1 MPGPSTESAA
11 PVAGY
16 PGSRAP
22 HQTDLSSTPLLG
34 PNTFGEMAIADEKK
48 QQGRQFLPPSSS
60 TAAPAGAP
68 ESAGAPGVS
77 GGASPSAAGP
87 GGGPGQAGV
96 PDAQGILPNAR
107 PLYDKLMAAF
117 PGSTIGGYRVDDY
130 HEHDHGAMDYMTTD
144 PTRARQVMQMAFDA
158 GAPYVLWQQTQWN
171 RDGTSSG
178 MDPRPGGPTANHMDH
193 VHIAPFTPAVSVQT
207 PTRTSGRRRGFF
219 PPDPPPHMD
228 EDKKELWLEDLHN
241 GINPTERYLPHKL
254 RSKQARVHGRRILT
268 QRELY
273 AVDMPCDPTKD
284 PSSGGCS
291 TAAPAGAPGGGPAPP
306 KVPSVPQPGG
316 PSSGGP
322 SMGPSGAPGVGGVG
336 GPSAPVNY
344 SPNAGVEQWRPQ
356 AEEALR
362 RNGLP
367 ISMADQVLHQ
377 VQTES
382 SGNPNAI
389 NLTDSNA
396 QAGHPS
402 QGLLQ
407 TIPSTFQ
414 TYRLPGDSSS
424 ITDPQANMD
433 AAVNYALHTYGPT
446 LMSDGGGL
454 GSGHGY

>member
-1 MPGPSTESAA
+1 
-11 PVAGY
+11 VAGY

-22 HQTDLSSTPLLG
+22 HQTDLSSAPLFG
-34 PNTFGEMAIADEKK
+34 PNTFGEMAIAQEKK
-48 QQGRQFLPPSSS
+48 EQGRQFLPPSSS

-68 ESAGAPGVS
+68 DSSPGGAPDV
-77 GGASPSAAGP
+77 GGANPSSSGP
-87 GGGPGQAGV
+87 GGGPGQPGT
-96 PDAQGILPNAR
+96 PDKDGILPNAR
-107 PLYDKLMAAF
+107 PLYDQLMKAF

-144 PTRARQVMQMAFDA
+144 PVRARQVMQMAFDA

-171 RDGTSSG
+171 RDGTSSH
-178 MDPRPGGPTANHMDH
+178 MDPRGSPTANHMDH

-207 PTRTSGRRRGFF
+207 PTRTSNRPR
-219 PPDPPPHMD
+219 
-228 EDKKELWLEDLHN
+228 
-241 GINPTERYLPHKL
+241 
-254 RSKQARVHGRRILT
+254 ARVHGRRILT

-273 AVDMPCDPTKD
+273 ADAMPCDPTKD

-306 KVPSVPQPGG
+306 KIPSVPQPGG
-316 PSSGGP
+316 PSSTGPSAGPRAPSSSGAGGP
-322 SMGPSGAPGVGGVG
+322 G
-336 GPSAPVNY
+336 APVNY
-344 SPNAGVEQWRPQ
+344 NPSAGVEQWRPQ

-367 ISMADQVLHQ
+367 TSMADQVLHQ

-382 SGNPNAI
+382 SGDPHAI

-414 TYRLPGDSSS
+414 TYHLPGDSNE